1 MRMKTMEP
9 CGKALPS
16 PTTSDTG
23 KPGSVRLCQL
33 PADLTLADGLF
44 SGPDEAK

>member
-1 MRMKTMEP
+1 MKTMEP
-9 CGKALPS
+9 CGKAIPS
-16 PTTSDTG
+16 PTASDTG
-23 KPGSVRLCQL
+23 NQALSAQCKL